1 MTLERLLVVAFVV
14 FSIGL
19 FGVLA
24 RRHVI
29 AILLS
34 LELMFNAI
42 NLAIV
47 SVAWANGWLTGV
59 VLVLFGIA
67 ITVAE
72 VAVGL
77 SLFLLAERIR
87 KTTRADDLS
96 MMKG

>member
-1 MTLERLLVVAFVV
+1 VTLERLLLLSFLI

-24 RRHVI
+24 RRHLI
-29 AILLS
+29 ALLLS
-34 LELMFNAI
+34 LELMFNAV
-42 NLAIV
+42 NLAIL

-59 VLVLFGIA
+59 ILVLFGIA

-87 KTTRADDLS
+87 HTTSTDDLS
-96 MMKG
+96 MLRG

>member
-1 MTLERLLVVAFVV
+1 MTLERMLILSFLV

-29 AILLS
+29 GLLLS
-34 LELMFNAI
+34 LELMFNAV
-42 NLAIV
+42 NLAIL
-47 SVAWANGWLTGV
+47 SVAWSQGWLSGAI
-59 VLVLFGIA
+59 LVLFGIA

-87 KTTRADDLS
+87 KTTCLDDLS
-96 MMKG
+96 ELRG

>member
-1 MTLERLLVVAFVV
+1 MTLERLLFLSFVI

-29 AILLS
+29 ALLLS
-34 LELMFNAI
+34 LELMFNSVT
-42 NLAIV
+42 LAILA
-47 SVAWANGWLTGV
+47 VAWHHGWLDGV
-59 VLVLFGIA
+59 ILVLFGIA

-87 KTTRADDLS
+87 KTVIVDDLS
-96 MMKG
+96 ELKG

>member
-1 MTLERLLVVAFVV
+1 MTLERMLILSFLLFA
-14 FSIGL
+14 IGL

-29 AILLS
+29 GLLLS
-34 LELMFNAI
+34 LELMFNAV
-42 NLAIV
+42 NLAIL
-47 SVAWANGWLTGV
+47 SVAWSNGWLSGAI
-59 VLVLFGIA
+59 LVLFGIA

-87 KTTRADDLS
+87 KTTRLDDLS
-96 MMKG
+96 ELKG

>member
-1 MTLERLLVVAFVV
+1 MLERLLLLSFLI

-24 RRHVI
+24 RRHLI

-34 LELMFNAI
+34 LELMFNAV
-42 NLAIV
+42 NLAIL

-59 VLVLFGIA
+59 ILVLFGIA

-87 KTTRADDLS
+87 KTTIADDLS
-96 MMKG
+96 MLEG

>member
-1 MTLERLLVVAFVV
+1 MTLARLLVLSFVL

-29 AILLS
+29 AVLLS
-34 LELMFNAI
+34 LELMFNSV
-42 NLAIV
+42 NLAILA
-47 SVAWANGWLTGV
+47 VAWQRGWLEGV

-77 SLFLLAERIR
+77 SLFLLAERVR
-87 KTTRADDLS
+87 GTVNADDLTRL
-96 MMKG
+96 GG

>member
-1 MTLERLLVVAFVV
+1 MTLTRLLLLSFVV
-14 FSIGL
+14 FGIGL

-29 AILLS
+29 GLLLS
-34 LELMFNAI
+34 LELMFNAA

-47 SVAWANGWLTGV
+47 SVAWAHGWLQGV

-77 SLFLLAERIR
+77 SLFLLAERVR
-87 KTTRADDLS
+87 GTTRADDLS
-96 MMKG
+96 TLEG

>member
-1 MTLERLLVVAFVV
+1 MILERLLWLSFLI

-24 RRHVI
+24 RRHLI
-29 AILLS
+29 SLLLS
-34 LELMFNAI
+34 LELMFNAV
-42 NLAIV
+42 NLAV
-47 SVAWANGWLTGV
+47 LSVAWANGWLTGV
-59 VLVLFGIA
+59 ILVLFGIA

-87 KTTRADDLS
+87 KTSTTDDLS
-96 MMKG
+96 MLEG

>member
-1 MTLERLLVVAFVV
+1 MTVERLLLLCFLV

-29 AILLS
+29 ALLLS
-34 LELMFNAI
+34 LELMFNSV
-42 NLAIV
+42 NLAILA
-47 SVAWANGWLTGV
+47 VAWHHGWLDGV
-59 VLVLFGIA
+59 ILVLFGIA

-87 KTTRADDLS
+87 KTVIVDDLS
-96 MMKG
+96 ELKG